1 MDKLDEL
8 IQELKEMNCHLRS
21 LLLNNNQLLKIP
33 QAAKALGISP
43 AILRQLIKKGI
54 IPAGTT
60 NENPKMQHFLVNI
73 EQARKSMDAGGY
85 LQKSIRATKSPK
97 APGRKSTKTLSI

>member
-43 AILRQLIKKGI
+43 AILR
-54 IPAGTT
+54 
-60 NENPKMQHFLVNI
+60 
-73 EQARKSMDAGGY
+73 
-85 LQKSIRATKSPK
+85 
-97 APGRKSTKTLSI
+97 

>member
-60 NENPKMQHFLVNI
+60 NENPKMQHFVVNI
-73 EQARKSMDAGGY
+73 EEARKALDAGGY
-85 LQKSIRATKSPK
+85 IRKSIQSIQRINRE
-97 APGRKSTKTLSI
+97 GRKSTKTLSI